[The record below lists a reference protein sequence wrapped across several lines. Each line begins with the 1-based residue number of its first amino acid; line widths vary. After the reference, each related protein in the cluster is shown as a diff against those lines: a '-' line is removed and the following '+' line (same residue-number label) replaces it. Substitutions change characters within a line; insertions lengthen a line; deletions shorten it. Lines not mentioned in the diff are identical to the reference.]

1 MGFFDSLLKSA
12 MRRAVN
18 DVVDNAVDTAFNNA
32 KNNSNNQQFVQQNSE
47 QTIQIM
53 RPDISG
59 LPTKEQCLFGDDD
72 PDYSEGSMIRY
83 YMFEK
88 ADYLYETN
96 SGAAEVDFCYYC
108 ADSEEQ
114 ASEGYEL
121 ALPYICMELSESS
134 KFLNSGYNVVKNQ
147 VVNHPYIYEKIQCDE
162 KSDSRGED
170 HYIVY
175 RLFPVPDAEHTEM
188 NSRDLVLSFKTNCPT
203 ETRMKAIKA
212 FELIASTI
220 KVDFAEYHY

>member
-32 KNNSNNQQFVQQNSE
+32 TNNTNNQQPVQQNAE
-47 QTIQIM
+47 PPIQIM

-59 LPTKEQCLFGDDD
+59 QPAKEQCFFGDDN

-88 ADYLYETN
+88 ADCLYETD
-96 SGAAEVDFCYYC
+96 SGAGEIDFCYYC

-114 ASEGYEL
+114 AEEGYEL
-121 ALPYICMELSESS
+121 DLPYICLELSESS
-134 KFLNSGYNVVKNQ
+134 NFLNFAYNVVKNQ
-147 VVNHPYIYEKIQCDE
+147 VVNHPYIYEKIQCDSKSNSSGE
-162 KSDSRGED
+162 K

-175 RLFPVPDAEHTEM
+175 RLFPVSDAERTKT
-188 NSRDLVLSFKTNCPT
+188 NSRDLVVCFKPNCPT
-203 ETRMKAIKA
+203 ETRIKVIKA
-212 FELIASTI
+212 FELIASTMR
-220 KVDFAEYHY
+220 VEFAEYH